1 MSKRAKV
8 FFIVLSVAFNV
19 AFVAMWFA
27 YAGSSRLGSE
37 VSQAGPDIVAEVW
50 CPLHRELGT
59 SEDQWREIEPLLK
72 EFQASVSEQCRH
84 VNKLR
89 SGVIDLVATEEPDL
103 EAIRAEQE
111 EILATKRNIQ
121 RLVIEH
127 LLAEKEV
134 LTPEQQNRLFEMLRN
149 RTGCS
154 GPPMSGRSSGACSAT
169 GQDPK

>member
-1 MSKRAKV
+1 MSNRTRV

-27 YAGSSRLGSE
+27 HAGSSRLGSE
-37 VSQAGPDIVAEVW
+37 VSQPGPEIAAEVW

-72 EFQASVSEQCRH
+72 EFQASVGEFRRH
-84 VNKLR
+84 VDKLR
-89 SGVIDLVATEEPDL
+89 SGVIDLVAAEDPDL
-103 EAIRAEQE
+103 EAVRARQE

-121 RLVIEH
+121 RLVIEY

-134 LTPEQQNRLFEMLRN
+134 LTPEQQDRLFEMLRN

-154 GPPMSGRSSGACSAT
+154 GPPMSGRPSAARSVT
-169 GQDPK
+169 GQDPE